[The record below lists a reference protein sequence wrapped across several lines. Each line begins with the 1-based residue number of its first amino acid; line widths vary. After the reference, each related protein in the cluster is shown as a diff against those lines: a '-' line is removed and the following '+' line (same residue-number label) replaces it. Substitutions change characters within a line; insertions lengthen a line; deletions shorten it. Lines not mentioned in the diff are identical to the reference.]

1 MLGKPATFEGY
12 SGDLAFRNRG
22 ANKDAYDFAYVL
34 SGIGVRNASE
44 CLRPFL
50 ADPHV
55 KKAVAIIRQDFA
67 THDGL
72 GPRRVANFLTNGP
85 DDDIQADVVG
95 DVLAF
100 LQEIS

>member
-12 SGDLAFRNRG
+12 SGEHLGLVRSVCLYAATVLGDLQ
-22 ANKDAYDFAYVL
+22 
-34 SGIGVRNASE
+34 
-44 CLRPFL
+44 
-50 ADPHV
+50 
-55 KKAVAIIRQDFA
+55 AVAIIRQGFA

-95 DVLAF
+95 NALAF